1 MVFRK
6 SIWWSTIL
14 NVGNKTRI
22 HHWQYSAAFWS
33 FFYKNRVPACESH
46 MHKNALFKNDQRFLY
61 FFMFCSFFVLFLIFF
76 LMPFG
81 SLILPFS
88 EKTAF
93 LLSCPLEYTMKKHF
107 TKILWAHISEL
118 QLKIFVFVAFRVSYL
133 FIDIKRL
140 REQDFF
146 LFPYFKHFFK
156 NVSYQRRI

>member
-46 MHKNALFKNDQRFLY
+46 MHKNALFKSDQRFLY
-61 FFMFCSFFVLFLIFF
+61 LFMFRSFFVVFLIFF
-76 LMPFG
+76 NALWRPYFA
-81 SLILPFS
+81 LFW
-88 EKTAF
+88 KNAF

-140 REQDFF
+140 REHDFF

>member
-61 FFMFCSFFVLFLIFF
+61 FFMFRSFFVVFLIFSNALWRPYF
-76 LMPFG
+76 ALFWKNRILAFMPFR
-81 SLILPFS
+81 IYH
-88 EKTAF
+88 EKTF
-93 LLSCPLEYTMKKHF
+93 YKDPLGTHIWIAIENICICGISSVISVYRHKKA
-107 TKILWAHISEL
+107 TRA
-118 QLKIFVFVAFRVSYL
+118 R
-133 FIDIKRL
+133 
-140 REQDFF
+140 FF
-146 LFPYFKHFFK
+146 SFPSFQTFF
-156 NVSYQRRI
+156 